1 MLSQGLSP
9 LTDLSLRIK
18 HTRSL
23 RLRCPDAHQYVRA
36 VEPVAGIREAG
47 CGFHNETS
55 PRDAFSNLL
64 APILVD
70 ALQKQFTLERISAL
84 RHLTLRTISLLCCLA
99 AIGGCA
105 PISREACVQESAYDI
120 GYAAALDN
128 ANRDGR
134 FERVSKICIKQDRV
148 VDQAQYLEGFAAGT
162 AAFCQPGN
170 GFGWGRRGRA
180 YNGICQ
186 DAEFDMAYDAGLRA
200 YKVEKRMEEIR
211 SRLEYIR
218 GRLSSITDILR
229 NEPLTDERRRA
240 LIAEEDRFIIERSDL
255 LTEQQSLK
263 P

>member
-1 MLSQGLSP
+1 M
-9 LTDLSLRIK
+9 
-18 HTRSL
+18 
-23 RLRCPDAHQYVRA
+23 
-36 VEPVAGIREAG
+36 
-47 CGFHNETS
+47 
-55 PRDAFSNLL
+55 
-64 APILVD
+64 
-70 ALQKQFTLERISAL
+70 
-84 RHLTLRTISLLCCLA
+84 
-99 AIGGCA
+99 
-105 PISREACVQESAYDI
+105 QESAYDI
-120 GYAAALDN
+120 GYDAALEN
-128 ANRDGR
+128 ADRDGR

-148 VDQAQYLEGFAAGT
+148 VDRAQYLEGFAAGT
-162 AAFCQPGN
+162 AAFCEVGN

-240 LIAEEDRFIIERSDL
+240 LIAEEDRLIIERSDL
-255 LTEQQSLK
+255 LTEQQSLA